1 MTKKTPSF
9 TNNARR
15 YFQLSLENQEP
26 VFWDSGS
33 VLTQQRHKDWPA
45 HTAWAIGSSA
55 ICARLILDLLPKK
68 HVRPSQ
74 MRYRDEP
81 DVLLAD
87 IVEISQAAFM
97 AVIAWEFSGGDD
109 YNGLVTLAPCEPLT
123 RPSSRSRTKTLFQ
136 TILSEQQPVY
146 RRSDDY
152 LLVGQIDDSWRH
164 PSHHKF
170 GKSLTDAQKIGS
182 FLPLNHVRHYRLVIK
197 ESGIQLAYVVML
209 SAAAMTAV
217 YAWEDCGRSTDVKK
231 VRRKINQL
239 APPV

>member
-1 MTKKTPSF
+1 MKNSPSF
-9 TNNARR
+9 TLTAKRH
-15 YFQLSLENQEP
+15 FKASLAAQEP

-33 VLTQQRHKDWPA
+33 VLTQQRHKDWPNR
-45 HTAWAIGSSA
+45 TAWAVGSSA
-55 ICARLILDLLPKK
+55 TCAKFILDLIPKK
-68 HVRPSQ
+68 HVRMSQ
-74 MRYRDEP
+74 LRYRDEP
-81 DVLLAD
+81 EDLLAE
-87 IVEISQAAFM
+87 VHEISQAAFE
-97 AVIAWEFSGGDD
+97 AVISWEISGGDC
-109 YNGLVTLAPCEPLT
+109 YSGLVSLEACEPIL
-123 RPSSRSRTKTLFQ
+123 PLSVRSRTKTLFK
-136 TILSEQQPVY
+136 TLLSEQQPVY

-197 ESGIQLAYVVML
+197 ETGIQLAYVVML

-217 YAWEDCGRSTDVKK
+217 CAWEECGRSTDVKK

-239 APPV
+239 SPPV